1 MATQRTISV
10 SGPPLGYTP
19 LAPNDKLLLKQPH
32 PPPII
37 DLTWKQDS
45 IRPKP
50 SSPDKS
56 IPSLENP
63 GEIIRISEPVDPSA
77 PIPGRISP
85 NTREIEKLNHLS
97 TLTQQIQESIE
108 LVQDQCFEAAKE
120 SEKQLARQ
128 FKDRISEA
136 EREID
141 ELKKKEPEFDA
152 MYWMKK
158 FKEASKEL
166 DLMRGEAIRLDRLND
181 LMEKELKMV
190 RVELQSSQAECES
203 LTKKIFSVKKE
214 NKLLQD
220 QLDQLRPAES
230 SSPPAVRSDSFDPII
245 TRSFTSSISQTTRP
259 RPSNL
264 RGSYAPSSP
273 STLTS
278 RSQRGHNEGWQTT
291 RERTAKSRRSAS
303 IGSKRGSMTA
313 RSFGSTAASVSGSVS
328 GSASMSQSSDRI
340 TLPQLSFSQTGD
352 FAEQTFRAEEEDPE
366 ALITH
371 LKRHNERLRAM
382 IAAEKKNT
390 KVIRNAHLRTL
401 AERTE
406 LQQFLQQCIKDTQK
420 EMAHAQATEFSSAEA
435 RRRTMELLLS
445 RSRVLDILNDKTFP
459 NVTLLTSGLTNIS
472 GKSEKDLFESL
483 FARERAEM
491 ALEQQKEEKSW
502 LQQWHASGNGGSG
515 SFNRKGAYRRKDND
529 GEANV
534 GKMGYEKRNA
544 DNVKKGEEREGGE
557 VDENKSMDMNADV
570 GGSER
575 KDNQSYGAVN
585 DNISYDQ

>member
-108 LVQDQCFEAAKE
+108 LVQDQCFEAAKG
-120 SEKQLARQ
+120 EKQLARQ

-352 FAEQTFRAEEEDPE
+352 FAEQTFRAEEEDHRIE
-366 ALITH
+366 
-371 LKRHNERLRAM
+371 
-382 IAAEKKNT
+382 EKK
-390 KVIRNAHLRTL
+390 R
-401 AERTE
+401 ERE
-406 LQQFLQQCIKDTQK
+406 KREEK
-420 EMAHAQATEFSSAEA
+420 RREKREEREREREREHFSSAEA